1 MNKKDDFDFDLDF
14 QKEFGED
21 TGVLPDGYGEDDLL
35 AEFLN
40 EPLPGQEAPA
50 PAPQE
55 EPTLSAGSCVPDAPA
70 DEPELDLSD
79 IDFGT
84 PEEPQLHFD
93 PPAQE
98 PAAPAQTPDV
108 SEYEPDV
115 SEYPSEEPQ
124 YPQYEQEKPR
134 RKPAPAPQEPPLSR
148 AEQRRLQKRRKRK
161 IKELYLPAA
170 LAGLTLVMILI
181 FIIGGVSRGAA
192 ARKDKQ
198 DADQQASQSAASAA
212 EALEDEAERL
222 LKEAQ
227 VLADGYN
234 FQGAIDLLDS
244 FSGELS
250 SFPAL
255 LNAKSDYSRELTNV
269 KAWSDPKE
277 IVNLSFHVLIA
288 DPTRAFTDGTYG
300 AAYNKSF
307 VTIDEFQKI
316 LEQLYANGY
325 VLVDLD
331 DVVKQTTAED
341 GTVSY
346 TANTIYLPNGK
357 TPFMLTETMVNYFR
371 YMVDPDKDG
380 VPDAKGSGFAN
391 KLVVDDNG
399 DIKAQLV
406 TAEGE
411 TVVGNYDLVPILED
425 FIQEHPDFAYGDAR
439 AILAV
444 CGQDGIFGYRIT
456 DSNADKEIAGAK
468 ELVQALRDK
477 GYTLACYSFD
487 NLDYNKQSVSGI
499 QKDMESWNAKIKPVL
514 GNVDVMVF
522 ARGVDLAEYTGTK
535 FDVLYTSGFRFFL
548 GAASAPTAE
557 VTSTYFHQNR
567 LMVTGTQMAYNSSL
581 FTKYFNSMNILNDQ
595 RGTVPT

>member
-50 PAPQE
+50 SAPQE
-55 EPTLSAGSCVPDAPA
+55 EPTLSAGSYVPDAPA
-70 DEPELDLSD
+70 EEPELDLSD

-84 PEEPQLHFD
+84 QEEPQLHFD

-98 PAAPAQTPDV
+98 PTPAQTPDV
-108 SEYEPDV
+108 SEFEPDV

-192 ARKDKQ
+192 ARKDKLN
-198 DADQQASQSAASAA
+198 ADQQASQSAASAA

-255 LNAKSDYSRELTNV
+255 LTAKSDYSRELTNV

-300 AAYNKSF
+300 TAYNKSF
-307 VTIDEFQKI
+307 VTTDEFQKI

-341 GTVSY
+341 GTVTY

-357 TPFMLTETMVNYFR
+357 TPFMLTETMVNYFK

-425 FIQEHPDFAYGDAR
+425 FIQEHPDFTYGDAR

-522 ARGVDLAEYTGTK
+522 ARGVDLAEYSGTK

-548 GAASAPTAE
+548 GTASAPTAE

>member
-55 EPTLSAGSCVPDAPA
+55 GPTLSAGSCVPDAPA

-181 FIIGGVSRGAA
+181 FIIGGVSRGTA
-192 ARKDKQ
+192 ARKDKL

-255 LNAKSDYSRELTNV
+255 LTAKSDYSRELTNV

-300 AAYNKSF
+300 VAYNKSF

-487 NLDYNKQSVSGI
+487 NLNYNKQSVSGI